1 MDSNL
6 RALVRILISC
16 SFCFVL
22 VGCPRGLPTQEQL
35 PAPVKSTTVGP
46 GDIFV
51 VRVVGEEDLP
61 EKYQV
66 GSNGTVDLPFVGRVE
81 VAGYEPEEIAERLQ
95 ELLKAKE
102 ILVDPTVVVVVEAY
116 RSKRVTLLGQVASP
130 GSFPLSPNMTLT
142 EALSLAGGLSAVADE
157 DAIYITRKTADGTV
171 TAVVSISEINEGS
184 SDIPL
189 QAGDRIFVSERVF

>member
-1 MDSNL
+1 MKSHV
-6 RALVRILISC
+6 RALVRIIAYSL
-16 SFCFVL
+16 FCFVL
-22 VGCPRGLPTQEQL
+22 AGCPRRLPAQEHL
-35 PAPVKSTTVGP
+35 PAPVHSTTVGP

-51 VRVVGEEDLP
+51 VRVVGEDLP

-66 GSNGTVDLPFVGRVE
+66 GSNGTVELPYVGRVE
-81 VAGYEPEEIAERLQ
+81 VAGYEPEEISHRLQ

-142 EALSLAGGLSAVADE
+142 EAVSLAGGLSAVADR
-157 DAIYITRKTADGTV
+157 DSVYVTRKTADGTV
-171 TAVVSISEINEGS
+171 TAEVSISDINEGAP
-184 SDIPL
+184 DIPL
-189 QAGDRIFVSERVF
+189 QAGDRIFVNERVF